1 MFVDDLYVGV
11 IFLTRVKLNCAEP
24 LLDGPHN
31 YTEVVPNLNY
41 VLYIIKQRPYLDGK
55 SGGGR
60 MPLLLAATFICVG
73 QRELTEPA

>member
-31 YTEVVPNLNY
+31 YTEVVPNLNH
-41 VLYIIKQRPYLDGK
+41 VRYIIK
-55 SGGGR
+55 
-60 MPLLLAATFICVG
+60 
-73 QRELTEPA
+73 